1 MDTLRTARPTDRP
14 PPRPGRR
21 WPWVAALL
29 VCPMGLSVGWSAAP
43 EPSAGRTS
51 LEDRLTTGLQVR
63 RPADAA
69 YIGRVV
75 ELVEEGKLPAKLVDS
90 TFLWAVRRRQRHP
103 LPAFREALRL
113 QADRIGVEI
122 E

>member
-1 MDTLRTARPTDRP
+1 MHFLRAAVILCVLVSAHGRAAEPDAP
-14 PPRPGRR
+14 PAQP
-21 WPWVAALL
+21 
-29 VCPMGLSVGWSAAP
+29 
-43 EPSAGRTS
+43 S
-51 LEDRLTTGLQVR
+51 LEDRLTTGLQAR
-63 RPADAA
+63 RPADVA

-75 ELVEEGKLPAKLVDS
+75 DMVEQGKLPAKLVDS

-113 QADRIGVEI
+113 QADRIGIEI